1 MTVEKLIS
9 KLLRPITTGEDSAMN
24 QSEILGITSTCSKQG
39 AIGFGIAFHWL
50 KSWLRTFKPITG
62 RIYCNR
68 GINFDSYLKTA
79 LQ

>member
-1 MTVEKLIS
+1 MTVEKPIP

-24 QSEILGITSTCSKQG
+24 QSEILGISSTCSKQG

-50 KSWLRTFKPITG
+50 KSWLGTFKPITG

-79 LQ
+79 L

>member
-1 MTVEKLIS
+1 MTVEKPIS

-50 KSWLRTFKPITG
+50 KSWRGTFKPITG
-62 RIYCNR
+62 RIY
-68 GINFDSYLKTA
+68 IAIAELISIVI
-79 LQ
+79 

>member
-50 KSWLRTFKPITG
+50 KSWLGTFKPITG
-62 RIYCNR
+62 RIY
-68 GINFDSYLKTA
+68 IAIAELISIVI
-79 LQ
+79 